1 MRAWP
6 LSRVAGI
13 EDGGSTEP
21 AEGSAVA
28 FDLRCH
34 LAQAGFV
41 PRRGRAH
48 SATRTWAK
56 VEGEDERQT
65 PNA

>member
-34 LAQAGFV
+34 LAQAGLR
-41 PRRGRAH
+41 PAAREGTLRNKDMGEGGR
-48 SATRTWAK
+48 
-56 VEGEDERQT
+56 
-65 PNA
+65 